1 MRVLVL
7 IVLAVMEL
15 ASKELVN
22 IAMVERLLGID
33 VIAPL
38 PAAPMAVEKD
48 DNEPVIVETMVA
60 VLI

>member
-1 MRVLVL
+1 
-7 IVLAVMEL
+7 MEL